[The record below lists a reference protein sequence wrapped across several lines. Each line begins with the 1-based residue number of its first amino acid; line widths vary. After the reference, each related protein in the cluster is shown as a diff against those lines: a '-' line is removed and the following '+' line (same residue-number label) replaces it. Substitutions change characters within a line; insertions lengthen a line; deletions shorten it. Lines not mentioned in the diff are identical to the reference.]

1 MLRQVGRRW
10 VPWSG
15 RRLARGLT
23 AAGWR
28 REALVFLAAYLVYE
42 LARSFST
49 GTLRTAV
56 GNAHR
61 VLDVERATGSD
72 VERAVQHA
80 FLGTPWIRGLDWL
93 YLGAQSVALAVG
105 IVLVYR
111 RSRPVYRVLRGTV
124 IGTWMLA
131 LPVYALFPTAPPR
144 LAGIGL
150 SDTVSAG
157 TAFSLDSHAT
167 TLFYNPYAAVPSLHC
182 GFALALGLAVAAST
196 RGVVRVVGCLWGPL
210 VVLAVLATGNHF
222 VLDVVAG
229 VVLTL
234 AGLGIWSAVDRLWRR
249 RRAPGPPQSARRST
263 RSATSSLGTGS
274 KALTL
279 RATDSAT
286 SSALSRGPLVS
297 APTRRSGP

>member
-1 MLRQVGRRW
+1 LI
-10 VPWSG
+10 
-15 RRLARGLT
+15 
-23 AAGWR
+23 AGWR

-42 LARSFST
+42 LTRSLST
-49 GTLRTAV
+49 GSLRTAV

-61 VLDVERATGSD
+61 VMDVERATHVD
-72 VERAVQHA
+72 IERAVQHA

-93 YLGAQSVALAVG
+93 YLAAQSVALTIG

-124 IGTWMLA
+124 IATWMLA

-150 SDTVSAG
+150 ADTVSAG
-157 TAFSLDSHAT
+157 TAFSLDSHAS

-182 GFALALGLAVAAST
+182 GFALAVGLAIAAAT
-196 RGVVRVVGCLWGPL
+196 RGVMRVVGCLWGPL

-234 AGLGIWSAVDRLWRR
+234 AGLGIWSAIDRLWGRR
-249 RRAPGPPQSARRST
+249 RPSGAPQAARRST

-274 KALTL
+274 NALTL

-286 SSALSRGPLVS
+286 CSAVSRGPVAS
-297 APTRRSGP
+297 ASTRRSGP